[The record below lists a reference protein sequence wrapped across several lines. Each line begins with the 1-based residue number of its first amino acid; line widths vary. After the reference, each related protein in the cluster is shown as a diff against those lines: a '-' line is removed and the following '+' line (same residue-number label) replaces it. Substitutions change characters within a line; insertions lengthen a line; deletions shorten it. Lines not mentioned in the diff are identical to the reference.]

1 VSFAPGAP
9 GGAPGTG
16 TGAPGGAPGTARGGG
31 PRLARA
37 AGPGG
42 PSGMARPPHADL
54 LLLGVGVV
62 CASTASPLIA
72 ATAAPALAIAFWR
85 NALGTLAILPY
96 ALARA
101 RPELRR
107 MSPRVLGLALLAG
120 AFLAAHF
127 ATFVPSLRFTTVA
140 SAGALTSSQAVW
152 AALFARLLGERLP
165 GRAWAGTALALV
177 GVLLVTGVD
186 VSLSARALVGDGL
199 ALLGGLFGGAYIVA
213 GGQVRRFLSTT
224 AYTFVCYGA
233 CSALL
238 LALCVFTGQALA
250 GYASD
255 DWARILALTLLAQ
268 LLGHSLFNLVL
279 RSTSPTLLSLATL
292 FAVPLSA
299 ILAALALGQTPPLA
313 AIPALAL
320 LLAGTALV
328 IGARDRAQP
337 VTPPE

>member
-1 VSFAPGAP
+1 V
-9 GGAPGTG
+9 
-16 TGAPGGAPGTARGGG
+16 
-31 PRLARA
+31 L
-37 AGPGG
+37 
-42 PSGMARPPHADL
+42 
-54 LLLGVGVV
+54 

-101 RPELRR
+101 RPELGR
-107 MSPRVLGLALLAG
+107 MPARVLGLALLAG

-127 ATFVPSLRFTTVA
+127 ATFVPSLRYTTVA
-140 SAGALTSSQAVW
+140 SVGALVSTQAVW
-152 AALFARLLGERLP
+152 AALFARMLGERLP

-186 VSLSARALVGDGL
+186 VSLSTRALVGDVL

-213 GGQVRRFLSTT
+213 GGQVRRSVSTA
-224 AYTFVCYGA
+224 AYTLVCYGA
-233 CSALL
+233 CSVLL
-238 LALCVFTGQALA
+238 LVLCLATGQALG
-250 GYASD
+250 GYATE
-255 DWARILALTLLAQ
+255 DWVRIVALTLLAQ

-279 RSTSPTLLSLATL
+279 RSTSPTLVSLATL

-299 ILAALALGQTPPLA
+299 IMAALALGQTPPLA
-313 AIPALAL
+313 AIPALGL

-328 IGARDRAQP
+328 ITARDRGEAA
-337 VTPPE
+337 TPE